1 MAKYGCPPTFITMI
15 CQFHDGMMAQVLN
28 DSKTSNK
35 FPVSRGV
42 KQGCVLAP
50 TLFSIM
56 FSAMLS
62 DAYTDKDPGL
72 EIPYRTDGKLFSP
85 RRLKASTK
93 VHLTK
98 ILELLFADDCA

>member
-1 MAKYGCPPTFITMI
+1 
-15 CQFHDGMMAQVLN
+15 
-28 DSKTSNK
+28 
-35 FPVSRGV
+35 
-42 KQGCVLAP
+42 
-50 TLFSIM
+50 M

-72 EIPYRTDGKLFSP
+72 EILYRTDGKLFNP

-98 ILELLFADDCA
+98 ILELLFADDCALIASTEEQSQQTIDKFSRVFDNFGLTISTKKIEVMHQPAPSTT